1 MVMNQIKQSAAY
13 ILSNVK
19 KQIKLDSIMV
29 CDSALLSQENIQ
41 LISNLK
47 WITRVPMTL
56 KKTKEIIGSYLE
68 KVKVSPETDPKI
80 QEITREF
87 QKKGYKWLEQKV
99 TYAGI
104 KQRWLIVESA
114 ERKQSDIQKLNSK
127 IEQEKNPALKLRK
140 KLETTGFDT
149 VTQAQNYLKS
159 INKKLKLWELK
170 SLEIKSKKI
179 NKQSIFYHYQIETRA
194 RVSEIERRTVA
205 AGRFILA
212 TNIESSSDFHC
223 SEILW
228 NYKNP
233 N

>member
-1 MVMNQIKQSAAY
+1 MVMNQIKQSAAS

-29 CDSALLSQENIQ
+29 CDSALLSLENIQ

-68 KVKVSPETDPKI
+68 KVKVSPETDPNI

-114 ERKQSDIQKLNSK
+114 EEKKAISRRVESK
-127 IEQEKNPALKLRK
+127 I
-140 KLETTGFDT
+140 
-149 VTQAQNYLKS
+149 
-159 INKKLKLWELK
+159 
-170 SLEIKSKKI
+170 
-179 NKQSIFYHYQIETRA
+179 KQ
-194 RVSEIERRTVA
+194 
-205 AGRFILA
+205 
-212 TNIESSSDFHC
+212 
-223 SEILW
+223 
-228 NYKNP
+228 
-233 N
+233 

>member
-1 MVMNQIKQSAAY
+1 MRTGDGNESDKAVFGK

-29 CDSALLSQENIQ
+29 CDSALYSQENIQ

-114 ERKQSDIQKLNSK
+114 ERKQSEIQKLKSK
-127 IEQEKNPALKLRK
+127 IEQEKKTALKLRK
-140 KLETTGFDT
+140 KL
-149 VTQAQNYLKS
+149 
-159 INKKLKLWELK
+159 
-170 SLEIKSKKI
+170 
-179 NKQSIFYHYQIETRA
+179 
-194 RVSEIERRTVA
+194 
-205 AGRFILA
+205 
-212 TNIESSSDFHC
+212 
-223 SEILW
+223 
-228 NYKNP
+228 
-233 N
+233 

>member
-1 MVMNQIKQSAAY
+1 MVMNQIKQSAAS

-29 CDSALLSQENIQ
+29 CDSALYSQENIQ

-127 IEQEKNPALKLRK
+127 IEQEKKTVLKLGK

-149 VTQAQNYLKS
+149 VTQAQNHLKS
-159 INKKLKLWELK
+159 INKKLKLWE
-170 SLEIKSKKI
+170 EQIFRNQVKK
-179 NKQSIFYHYQIETRA
+179 N
-194 RVSEIERRTVA
+194 
-205 AGRFILA
+205 
-212 TNIESSSDFHC
+212 
-223 SEILW
+223 
-228 NYKNP
+228 
-233 N
+233 